1 MQDDLKI
8 AKLEK
13 ENALIRD
20 VCRARCRK
28 IKHLE
33 DRVRELEE
41 AQAMSYSECNELL
54 KERTNQQHT
63 SMTEF
68 NKHFNLEKDIKP

>member
-13 ENALIRD
+13 ENVLLRD

-41 AQAMSYSECNELL
+41 AQAYSECNELL
-54 KERTNQQHT
+54 KERTN
-63 SMTEF
+63 
-68 NKHFNLEKDIKP
+68 